1 MTTPNYDFL
10 LHNIREAEKKK
21 EERMKEK
28 RRKEESKFDWPTTT
42 HRHLAPMTYHSAHP
56 ISKGLFIKTVP
67 WKVDENRL
75 HAFLVSALQRERSA
89 SHSLF
94 FTLE

>member
-28 RRKEESKFDWPTTT
+28 RRKEESKFD
-42 HRHLAPMTYHSAHP
+42 
-56 ISKGLFIKTVP
+56 
-67 WKVDENRL
+67 
-75 HAFLVSALQRERSA
+75 
-89 SHSLF
+89 
-94 FTLE
+94 